1 MQATEPLGA
10 IERHDD
16 HIDVRFERFY
26 PRSVEKVWSALT
38 DPKRLE
44 DWMGVAVVEP
54 HVGGRYDM
62 MLDGPHPM
70 TGRIRVWEP
79 PRVLEI
85 NWSNADAPDSI
96 VRYELA
102 PDGNGARLS
111 FTHRHMPYGS
121 SALMLPGWH
130 ILLRRLGDTLEDTP
144 VPPEWGPGWREMQAV
159 YVDHY
164 ALQGVRLNI

>member
-44 DWMGVAVVEP
+44 DWMGVANVEP

-70 TGRIRVWEP
+70 TGRIRIWEP
-79 PRVLEI
+79 PHILEVA
-85 NWSNADAPDSI
+85 WSNADSPDSI

-102 PDGNGARLS
+102 REGDGARLS
-111 FTHRHMPYGS
+111 FTHRHMPYMS

-130 ILLRRLGDTLEDTP
+130 NFLRRLGDALDG
-144 VPPEWGPGWREMQAV
+144 PPPPPWGPNWREMQKI

-164 ALQGVRLNI
+164 KLEGVRLNI